1 MLGAFAITIA
11 GWFAWQ
17 GFLDGAYA
25 RKPSPYAARGG
36 FSHTFGPD
44 GLWWLTALA
53 IVAALI
59 VIETAYKAVKHR
71 LVVAGL
77 WRFPPWRRKV
87 RDGRNGVDD
96 DDDDDDGNAEDWD
109 LELWQ
114 ELERDPAVR
123 QRLRETLEE
132 EERGYTNTR
141 TAPEDE
147 HPPAAEDEGAGLG
160 FFGRVV

>member
-77 WRFPPWRRKV
+77 WRFPPWRRKA
-87 RDGRNGVDD
+87 DGDEDD
-96 DDDDDDGNAEDWD
+96 AEDWD

-123 QRLRETLEE
+123 QRLKETLEE
-132 EERGYTNTR
+132 EERGYTNTTK
-141 TAPEDE
+141 TAGEDE
-147 HPPAAEDEGAGLG
+147 PAAADEGAALG

>member
-1 MLGAFAITIA
+1 MRWRSSSAYLRSAGSIFAF
-11 GWFAWQ
+11 
-17 GFLDGAYA
+17 
-25 RKPSPYAARGG
+25 
-36 FSHTFGPD
+36 
-44 GLWWLTALA
+44 
-53 IVAALI
+53 
-59 VIETAYKAVKHR
+59 
-71 LVVAGL
+71 
-77 WRFPPWRRKV
+77 
-87 RDGRNGVDD
+87 

>member
-1 MLGAFAITIA
+1 MGAFGITVT

-59 VIETAYKAVKHR
+59 VVETAYKAAKQR
-71 LVVAGL
+71 LVVGGL
-77 WRFPPWRRKV
+77 WRFPPWMGHDSR
-87 RDGRNGVDD
+87 GDD
-96 DDDDDDGNAEDWD
+96 EDDNAEDWD

-114 ELERDPAVR
+114 ELEKDPNV
-123 QRLRETLEE
+123 RLRLKAILEE
-132 EERGYTNTR
+132 EESGYTNTR
-141 TAPEDE
+141 TTADDTPPNGGDE
-147 HPPAAEDEGAGLG
+147 EAEVG

>member
-1 MLGAFAITIA
+1 MGAFAITIA

-17 GFLDGAYA
+17 GFLDGVYA
-25 RKPSPYAARGG
+25 RQPSPYAARGG

-53 IVAALI
+53 IVAAL
-59 VIETAYKAVKHR
+59 VVVETAYKAAKHR

-77 WRFPPWRRKV
+77 WHFPPWRR
-87 RDGRNGVDD
+87 RGSRNGGGGGNDD
-96 DDDDDDGNAEDWD
+96 DDDDNAEDWD

-114 ELERDPAVR
+114 ELEKDPEVR
-123 QRLRETLEE
+123 RRLRTILEE

-141 TAPEDE
+141 AAADDA
-147 HPPAAEDEGAGLG
+147 PPAGGDEEADVG